1 MPVAVLDASA
11 LVALIFK
18 EKGHEAVGK
27 VLAAGAVTTPTG
39 LAEALDI
46 ARRHNHGRTAE
57 QLADDL
63 GELGLEMEPL
73 DLEDGLEMAR
83 LLALAAAKKEQQ
95 PNIGGLSL
103 GDAAC
108 LAVAARLD
116 LPAVFSDGTWE
127 VLDLPVKILPFR

>member
-18 EKGHEAVGK
+18 EKGYDTVGK

-46 ARRHNHGRTAE
+46 ARRRNHGRTAG

-73 DLEDGLEMAR
+73 DLEDGIEMAR
-83 LLALAAAKKEQQ
+83 LLGLAAAKKEQQ
-95 PNIGGLSL
+95 PGIGGLSL

-108 LAVAARLD
+108 LAVAGRLG

-127 VLDLPVKILPFR
+127 VLDLPMTILPFR